1 MFCANCGAKVA
12 DDGQFCQ
19 NCGQQTINPS
29 DVSLPT
35 VVANEHTHAQTQRN
49 YQQRGSAGVM
59 VGRVIGGDMQTVIL
73 GFSDGSSANVTRR
86 DIGFPVANGDM
97 LDIYTHPDGTKRYA
111 PHEDMMR
118 TPKNRV
124 NKIVYILLA
133 VLLGGIGAHKFYC
146 GKIGIGILYLVFCW
160 TGIPE
165 ISGLTEGILAI
176 GKPND
181 AQGNIEIP

>member
-1 MFCANCGAKVA
+1 MLNLGV
-12 DDGQFCQ
+12 DLLP
-19 NCGQQTINPS
+19 N
-29 DVSLPT
+29 VSRT
-35 VVANEHTHAQTQRN
+35 MQAQIPEKA
-49 YQQRGSAGVM
+49 SVM
-59 VGRVIGGDMQTVIL
+59 VGRVIGGDVRTVIL
-73 GFSDGSSANVTRR
+73 GFSDGSTADVERSG
-86 DIGFPVANGDM
+86 IGFQAANGDM
-97 LDIYTHPDGTKRYA
+97 LDIYTSPDGTKRYA
-111 PHEDMMR
+111 PHETMMS

-165 ISGLTEGILAI
+165 IAGLIEGILAI

-181 AQGNIEIP
+181 ALGNIEIP